1 MVTDS
6 KTIEKKPLDH
16 LFKSK
21 NGLSNLPRAGEIV
34 EGVAIEKR
42 GGRLYI
48 DLGMKGTG
56 VIFGREYYEGQELIK
71 DVKPG
76 DSVTAKIIDPDN
88 EEGYVELSVKEAGR
102 EKNWDD
108 MKKIMESGETLAL
121 KVGEVNRGGLVLEYR
136 GVKGFLPVSQL
147 SSKNYPRVP
156 GGDKEK
162 IFEEL
167 KKFLNKELSV
177 KIIDI
182 NQQEEKL
189 IFSEKSNESAVI
201 REKLSKYKVGD
212 VISGTVTGLV
222 HFGAFVTFDEELEGL
237 VHISEIDWQLI
248 ESPADVLTAGQAVEA
263 KIIDIAGDKVA
274 LSLKALKEDPWAK
287 VPERYK
293 KGDVVRGVVVKFN
306 TFGAFIKLDNEIQGL
321 LHISEFGNEARMKED
336 VVLNQEYEFKIL
348 SLDPREHRM
357 GLGLLKNHPEKPETA
372 SVSQESVS
380 PDGVESSAEGAA
392 DEADAGTEKP
402 SENSEIGENAEGPKT
417 E

>member
-1 MVTDS
+1 
-6 KTIEKKPLDH
+6 
-16 LFKSK
+16 
-21 NGLSNLPRAGEIV
+21 
-34 EGVAIEKR
+34 
-42 GGRLYI
+42 
-48 DLGMKGTG
+48 
-56 VIFGREYYEGQELIK
+56 
-71 DVKPG
+71 
-76 DSVTAKIIDPDN
+76 
-88 EEGYVELSVKEAGR
+88 
-102 EKNWDD
+102 
-108 MKKIMESGETLAL
+108 
-121 KVGEVNRGGLVLEYR
+121 
-136 GVKGFLPVSQL
+136 
-147 SSKNYPRVP
+147 
-156 GGDKEK
+156 
-162 IFEEL
+162 
-167 KKFLNKELSV
+167 
-177 KIIDI
+177 
-182 NQQEEKL
+182 
-189 IFSEKSNESAVI
+189 
-201 REKLSKYKVGD
+201 
-212 VISGTVTGLV
+212 
-222 HFGAFVTFDEELEGL
+222 